1 MKVTLKTIFCIFQKR
16 HLYVEHK
23 MLEEDMA
30 LKMAVHYTNPELD
43 RCLKLADEIKE
54 MAITPLMLKKHPD
67 IVTTVRKMRR
77 YVGPVEPTPGHE
89 VVNLFFWCAYLAFE
103 SY

>member
-1 MKVTLKTIFCIFQKR
+1 
-16 HLYVEHK
+16 

-30 LKMAVHYTNPELD
+30 LKNAVHYTNPELD
-43 RCLKLADEIKE
+43 RCLKLADEIKG

-77 YVGPVEPTPGHE
+77 YVGPVEPSPGFE
-89 VVNLFFWCAYLAFE
+89 VVLTFFDLSTLYTYIFLFFHLGYPRNDWQSSPKGRWTL
-103 SY
+103 

>member
-1 MKVTLKTIFCIFQKR
+1 
-16 HLYVEHK
+16 

-30 LKMAVHYTNPELD
+30 LKNAVHYTNPELD

-77 YVGPVEPTPGHE
+77 YVGPVEPAPGFE
-89 VVNLFFWCAYLAFE
+89 VGSIILQLSSTSN
-103 SY
+103 